1 MKKSLIVSGILFAFS
16 LTNFF
21 PVQTVEAGKF
31 EEIMGYD
38 IEFDHHPRPP
48 RYRQR
53 EHGSYVVGRVV
64 DSNNELISGAQIEFA
79 FIDGRTYFAETD
91 RYGNYEIDLP
101 SDLSCDVFI
110 KCGGYRTQHRELR
123 GFPRYSR
130 NPSELDFQLFHDWIT
145 GHVVDMN
152 GYALENVRVS
162 ITEGDI
168 TRENYSDRHGY
179 FRIYLPEDGQNYF
192 LEVFHAGYQPYR
204 TQMILHD
211 EDNVDLTMMIE
222 S

>member
-1 MKKSLIVSGILFAFS
+1 MGGILCIFS

-21 PVQTVEAGKF
+21 PTHTVEASKF

-38 IEFDHHPRPP
+38 IEFEHHPKPP
-48 RYRQR
+48 KYRQR
-53 EHGSYVVGRVV
+53 EHGSYVIGRVV
-64 DSNNELISGAQIEFA
+64 DKNNELISGAQIEFA

-91 RYGNYEIDLP
+91 RFGNYEIDLP
-101 SDLSCDVFI
+101 SDLSCDIFI
-110 KCGGYRTQHRELR
+110 KCGGYRTQHQELQ
-123 GFPRYSR
+123 GFSPYRR
-130 NPSELDFQLFHDWIT
+130 NPTEMNFQLFHDWIT

-152 GYALENVRVS
+152 GYALENVKIS

-168 TRENYSDRHGY
+168 TRENYSDRNGY
-179 FRIYLPEDGQNYF
+179 FRIYLPKDGENYF
-192 LEVFHAGYQPYR
+192 LEVFHAGYQPYQ

-211 EDNVDLTMMIE
+211 EDNVNITMMIE